1 MRETISACSAFVVGI
16 ISYFVGGFDMLLSV
30 FMTILIIDTLTGV
43 LKAKN
48 TGQYESSL
56 FRKGFFRKTA
66 YLLAVVLTVQ
76 IDLLSG
82 SNGIWRDII
91 LTFFTVNESISII
104 ENLGE
109 LGVSFPAQFTDAIKS
124 LQEKNKKKESK

>member
-1 MRETISACSAFVVGI
+1 MNLRTEFENMTRNN
-16 ISYFVGGFDMLLSV
+16 LLR
-30 FMTILIIDTLTGV
+30 
-43 LKAKN
+43 N
-48 TGQYESSL
+48 YE
-56 FRKGFFRKTA
+56 
-66 YLLAVVLTVQ
+66 

-109 LGVSFPAQFTDAIKS
+109 LGVEFPAGFQNAIKS
-124 LQEKNKKKESK
+124 LSNKNTEDKID

>member
-1 MRETISACSAFVVGI
+1 
-16 ISYFVGGFDMLLSV
+16 MLISV
-30 FMTILIIDTLTGV
+30 FMTIIVIDTLTGI

-48 TGQYESSL
+48 AGQYESSL

-76 IDLLSG
+76 VDLLVG
-82 SNGIWRDII
+82 SNGVWRDIV
-91 LTFFTVNESISII
+91 LTFFIVNESVSII

-109 LGVSFPAQFTDAIKS
+109 LGVEFPSGFQNAIKS
-124 LQEKNKKKESK
+124 LSNKNTEGKID

>member
-1 MRETISACSAFVVGI
+1 
-16 ISYFVGGFDMLLSV
+16 MLLSV

-76 IDLLSG
+76 IDLLTG
-82 SNGIWRDII
+82 SNGVWRDII

-109 LGVSFPAQFTDAIKS
+109 LGVEFPAGFQNAIKS
-124 LQEKNKKKESK
+124 LSNKNTEDKID

>member
-1 MRETISACSAFVVGI
+1 MKETISAFSAFIVGA

-30 FMTILIIDTLTGV
+30 FMTIIVIDTLTGI

-48 TGQYESSL
+48 AGQYESSL

-76 IDLLSG
+76 VDLLVG
-82 SNGIWRDII
+82 SNGVWRDII

-124 LQEKNKKKESK
+124 LQEKNKKKEGK

>member
-1 MRETISACSAFVVGI
+1 MKETISAFSAFIVGA

-30 FMTILIIDTLTGV
+30 FMTIIVIDTLTGI

-48 TGQYESSL
+48 AGQYESSL

-76 IDLLSG
+76 VDLLVG
-82 SNGIWRDII
+82 SNGVWRDII
-91 LTFFTVNESISII
+91 LTFFIVNESISVI
-104 ENLGE
+104 ENLGD
-109 LGVSFPAQFTDAIKS
+109 LGVKFPSDFQNAIKS
-124 LQEKNKKKESK
+124 LSNKNTEDKID

>member
-1 MRETISACSAFVVGI
+1 
-16 ISYFVGGFDMLLSV
+16 MLLSV

-124 LQEKNKKKESK
+124 LQEKNKKKEGK

>member
-1 MRETISACSAFVVGI
+1 MREIISACSAFVVGAT
-16 ISYFVGGFDMLLSV
+16 SYFVGGFDMLLSV

-48 TGQYESSL
+48 TGQYESSR

-82 SNGIWRDII
+82 SNGVWRDII

-109 LGVSFPAQFTDAIKS
+109 LGVEFPAGFQNAIKS
-124 LQEKNKKKESK
+124 LSNKNTDDKID